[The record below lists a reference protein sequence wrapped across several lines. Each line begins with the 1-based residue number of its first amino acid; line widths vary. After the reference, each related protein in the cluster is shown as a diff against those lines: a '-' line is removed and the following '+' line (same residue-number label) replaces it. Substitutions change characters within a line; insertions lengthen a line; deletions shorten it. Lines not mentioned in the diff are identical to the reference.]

1 MKKGIVHL
9 ERTIASGEIHGD
21 GLIVPEDLPV
31 AEFEAIDGKSKQLLD
46 GSFAGNDRDL
56 SLGRIRRAIRIE
68 SDVDDGSIEDDLV
81 EAELGAEKRGDLQAS
96 HDAVHVREGNLG
108 GGLATMDGNTA
119 HVDLEAK
126 RSGMDAAD
134 FDAASGDT
142 LHLGDEAAADQ
153 RLE

>member
-9 ERTIASGEIHGD
+9 ERTIASGEINGD
-21 GLIVPEDLPV
+21 GLIVPEDL
-31 AEFEAIDGKSKQLLD
+31 AMADFEAIDGKSKKSLD
-46 GSFAGNDRDL
+46 GSLAGNDPGL
-56 SLGRIRRAIRIE
+56 SLGIISRAIRIE
-68 SDVDDGSIEDDLV
+68 SDVDDGAIEDDLV

-108 GGLATMDGNTA
+108 GGLATMDSNSA

-134 FDAASGDT
+134 FDPASGDA
-142 LHLGDEAAADQ
+142 LHFGDEAAADQ